1 MARVGQREPIRQL
14 AWIRWIPG
22 LQRVID
28 WIIWQAPQEER
39 DRLRADLFEESC
51 LSLNYLVL
59 AVCACAIATFGL
71 LTNSAAVIIGAM
83 VVAPLMLPLRG
94 AAFGAIQGDFPL
106 LRHSLLALAVGTAAS
121 VAMAVGLQL
130 VVSLPESAFG
140 VEILNRTQPTLI
152 DLGIAI
158 AAGFV
163 SAFAKVRPRLSDVLA
178 GTAIA
183 VALMPPLCVTG
194 IYLAVGNWG
203 ASRGAF
209 LLYTTNLLGI
219 TLACTLV
226 FAANGFHVS
235 FRRTG
240 RTLLVGSVL
249 TVLVAVPLFR
259 SFAGLI
265 VQARLRENLRQVL
278 ERETVTVGQQVQLRQ
293 MRVNWNVLPHRV
305 VLDVDA
311 REAVTP
317 EQVAAVENYVQR
329 RLGWA
334 ARKFA
339 LEFQVNQ
346 YRRVVGQPTPGA
358 GEQLGLLAKQMYLGQ
373 LVRRT
378 FDPTN
383 RPAIAT
389 LQLEEMAVD
398 WQRSPVAVELTLT
411 SAGPL
416 PEVAARSLTAGL
428 EQRIRGEMGLET
440 RVRLRTTVV
449 PTVAAIADLDLDQ
462 EAAGAGAGQLRPGAF
477 PTTLPPQGDRP

>member
-1 MARVGQREPIRQL
+1 MARVRQQEPIKRL
-14 AWIRWIPG
+14 GWIRWIPG

-39 DRLRADLFEESC
+39 DHLRADLFAESC
-51 LSLNYLVL
+51 LSLNYVVL

-106 LRHSLLALAVGTAAS
+106 LRHSLLALAVGTGAS
-121 VAMAVGLQL
+121 VALAMGLQT

-194 IYLAVGNWG
+194 IYLAVGNFG

-305 VLDVDA
+305 ILDVDA

-317 EQVAAVENYVQR
+317 EQVAAVETFVQR

-346 YRRVVGQPTPGA
+346 YRKVVAPPVTGA
-358 GEQLGLLAKQMYLGQ
+358 GEQLGLVAKRMALGQ
-373 LVRRT
+373 LIRRT
-378 FDPTN
+378 FEVAN

-398 WQRSPVAVELTLT
+398 WQRSPVAVELMLT

-416 PEVAARSLTAGL
+416 PEAAARSLATGL
-428 EQRIRGEMGLET
+428 EQRIRGAMGLET

-449 PTVAAIADLDLDQ
+449 SALAPAADLEQ
-462 EAAGAGAGQLRPGAF
+462 GTTMEEPGAGPF
-477 PTTLPPQGDRP
+477 PTTMPSPGDRP

>member
-1 MARVGQREPIRQL
+1 MARIGRLRPLQQLGRIPILR
-14 AWIRWIPG
+14 
-22 LQRVID
+22 RVVE
-28 WIIWQAPQEER
+28 WVLWQAPQEER

-59 AVCACAIATFGL
+59 AVCACAIATLGL

-106 LRHSLLALAVGTAAS
+106 LRHSLLSLGVGTGVS
-121 VAMAVGLQL
+121 VLLAMGLQGL
-130 VVSLPESAFG
+130 VSLPESAFG

-158 AAGFV
+158 AAGLV

-194 IYLAVGNWG
+194 IYLAVGNLG

-235 FRRTG
+235 VRRTG
-240 RTLLVGSVL
+240 RTLLVGGVL

-259 SFAGLI
+259 SFAGLL

-278 ERETVTVGQQVQLRQ
+278 ERETVTVGQQVQLKS

-305 VLDVDA
+305 VLEVDA
-311 REAVTP
+311 RDAVTP
-317 EQVAAVENYVQR
+317 EQVTAVETYVQR

-334 ARKFA
+334 ARKFQF
-339 LEFQVNQ
+339 EFQVNQ
-346 YRRVVGQPTPGA
+346 YRKVVAIPTPGA
-358 GEQLGLLAKQMYLGQ
+358 GEQLALLTRDLYVQRLIQRVFHRAY
-373 LVRRT
+373 
-378 FDPTN
+378 

-389 LQLEEMAVD
+389 LQLDDVAVD
-398 WQRSPVAVELTLT
+398 WQQTPVVVDLALT

-416 PEVAARSLTAGL
+416 PEAAARSLAVGL
-428 EQRIRGEMGLET
+428 QRQLRGAMGLDA

-449 PTVAAIADLDLDQ
+449 PTLAPDPMVGELQ
-462 EAAGAGAGQLRPGAF
+462 ELQELERLQELEGEPGRDRPG
-477 PTTLPPQGDRP
+477 GDP